1 MERQGLHPSG
11 GGNGSDKSGDP
22 ALSILAM
29 FGPHCLQTKDSQVDA
44 LGSLGLAMSVSPPG
58 AVTTVVL
65 TLPCHPLPP
74 GIRRC
79 FLPLLVA
86 VRRSRGVRGRGGGV
100 SPAAASHHGAAAG
113 HRGYPE
119 ELGRPPAHL
128 PGRGTGEHARQQPD
142 SDPGC
147 LAPRRGGGS
156 RLP

>member
-1 MERQGLHPSG
+1 MERLGLHPSG

-29 FGPHCLQTKDSQVDA
+29 FGPHCSQTRQPGGCAGVLRPSHV
-44 LGSLGLAMSVSPPG
+44 SVTPG
-58 AVTTVVL
+58 IVTTVVL
-65 TLPCHPLPP
+65 TPPCHPLPP

-100 SPAAASHHGAAAG
+100 PPAAAPHHGAAAG
-113 HRGYPE
+113 HRGHPE

-128 PGRGTGEHARQQPD
+128 PGRGTREHARQQPD

-156 RLP
+156 GLP